1 MASMVMETKVTLE
14 IKCENSTEINLLSNI
29 LSPENKLL
37 DDRTTITFIHNKD
50 SLSLE
55 IKSVANTNSVRYIL
69 DDILFTIELINKVR
83 LVLE

>member
-1 MASMVMETKVTLE
+1 MVMETKVTLE